1 MMKSISC
8 ILLVCLLGLMAYAEE
23 TQEQQV
29 ERLIKELQ
37 DPDSDVRS
45 IAAVTLG
52 EIGSEA
58 KDAVPALI
66 QLLQD
71 QDAEGF
77 VRANAALALREI
89 GPEAKDAVPAL
100 IQALQDQDKYV
111 RRDAA
116 GALGKIGTP
125 GAIKVAKDRYRAI
138 VTLGWI
144 GSKDEV
150 PALIEALQ
158 NEDKDVRVNAAVTL
172 REIVSEDA
180 VPALIQALQGQDE
193 WVRVNAAWA
202 LGEIGESAKD
212 AVPALL
218 QALQGQNKDV
228 RKDVARAL
236 GNIGKDAMPAL
247 IQTLKNRNI
256 DVRSSAT
263 WTLGVLRLMIVIGFI
278 GVSGALIMTIWFGI
292 VMWKHIVLRIE
303 MGSDKGYH
311 SSTKEDYS
319 EYLGQTGVALTVL
332 RPAGTAMIDNK
343 RLDVVSV
350 DDFIEVDMPI
360 QVVGVNGA
368 KVTVEKS
375 RQQTG

>member
-1 MMKSISC
+1 MKSISC
-8 ILLVCLLGLMAYAEE
+8 ILLVCLLSLLAYAEE

-29 ERLIKELQ
+29 ERLIRELQ
-37 DPDSDVRS
+37 DTDSDIRS

-52 EIGSEA
+52 EIGPEA

-77 VRANAALALREI
+77 VRGNAARALGEI
-89 GPEAKDAVPAL
+89 GSGAVDAVPAL
-100 IQALQDQDKYV
+100 KQALQDREV
-111 RRDAA
+111 RGDAA
-116 GALGKIGTP
+116 RALGKIGIP
-125 GAIKVAKDRYRAI
+125 IAIEVAKD
-138 VTLGWI
+138 T
-144 GSKDEV
+144 V
-150 PALIEALQ
+150 PALI
-158 NEDKDVRVNAAVTL
+158 R
-172 REIVSEDA
+172 
-180 VPALIQALQGQDE
+180 
-193 WVRVNAAWA
+193 
-202 LGEIGESAKD
+202 
-212 AVPALL
+212 
-218 QALQGQNKDV
+218 
-228 RKDVARAL
+228 
-236 GNIGKDAMPAL
+236 
-247 IQTLKNRNI
+247 TLKNGNVNVPFFAI
-256 DVRSSAT
+256 
-263 WTLGVLRLMIVIGFI
+263 WTLDVLRLMIVIGFI

-303 MGSDKGYH
+303 MGSDKGYR

-350 DDFIEVDMPI
+350 DDFIGVDMPI

-375 RQQTG
+375 RQQTD

>member
-116 GALGKIGTP
+116 GALGEIGTP
-125 GAIKVAKDRYRAI
+125 GAIKAAKDRYRA
-138 VTLGWI
+138 VV
-144 GSKDEV
+144 SEDEV

-158 NEDKDVRVNAAVTL
+158 GQDKDVRVNAAVTL

-218 QALQGQNKDV
+218 QALQDQNKDV

-278 GVSGALIMTIWFGI
+278 GVSGALIKLTLKSGTYWFGKCFGI
-292 VMWKHIVLRIE
+292 LLSGFIF
-303 MGSDKGYH
+303 
-311 SSTKEDYS
+311 
-319 EYLGQTGVALTVL
+319 
-332 RPAGTAMIDNK
+332 
-343 RLDVVSV
+343 LDC
-350 DDFIEVDMPI
+350 F
-360 QVVGVNGA
+360 QCFWC
-368 KVTVEKS
+368 TYF
-375 RQQTG
+375 T

>member
-1 MMKSISC
+1 
-8 ILLVCLLGLMAYAEE
+8 MAYAEE

-100 IQALQDQDKYV
+100 IQALQDQ
-111 RRDAA
+111 
-116 GALGKIGTP
+116 
-125 GAIKVAKDRYRAI
+125 
-138 VTLGWI
+138 
-144 GSKDEV
+144 
-150 PALIEALQ
+150 
-158 NEDKDVRVNAAVTL
+158 
-172 REIVSEDA
+172 
-180 VPALIQALQGQDE
+180 
-193 WVRVNAAWA
+193 
-202 LGEIGESAKD
+202 
-212 AVPALL
+212 
-218 QALQGQNKDV
+218 NKDV
-228 RKDVARAL
+228 RKDAARAL

-343 RLDVVSV
+343 
-350 DDFIEVDMPI
+350 
-360 QVVGVNGA
+360 
-368 KVTVEKS
+368 T
-375 RQQTG
+375 T

>member
-1 MMKSISC
+1 MNDLKGVLRLTTTMF
-8 ILLVCLLGLMAYAEE
+8 LLVGCFRLLAYAEE

-29 ERLIKELQ
+29 ERLIRELQ
-37 DPDSDVRS
+37 DSDSDIRS

-52 EIGSEA
+52 EMGPEA

-77 VRANAALALREI
+77 VRGNAARALGEI
-89 GPEAKDAVPAL
+89 GSGAVDAVPVL
-100 IQALQDQDKYV
+100 IQALQDREV
-111 RRDAA
+111 RGDAA
-116 GALGKIGTP
+116 RTLGKIGIP
-125 GAIKVAKDRYRAI
+125 IAIEVAKD
-138 VTLGWI
+138 T
-144 GSKDEV
+144 V
-150 PALIEALQ
+150 PALI
-158 NEDKDVRVNAAVTL
+158 R
-172 REIVSEDA
+172 
-180 VPALIQALQGQDE
+180 
-193 WVRVNAAWA
+193 
-202 LGEIGESAKD
+202 
-212 AVPALL
+212 
-218 QALQGQNKDV
+218 
-228 RKDVARAL
+228 
-236 GNIGKDAMPAL
+236 
-247 IQTLKNRNI
+247 TLKNGNVNVPFFAI
-256 DVRSSAT
+256 
-263 WTLGVLRLMIVIGFI
+263 WTLDVLRLMIVIGFI

-319 EYLGQTGVALTVL
+319 EYLGQTGVTLTVL

-350 DDFIEVDMPI
+350 DDFIGVDMPI

-375 RQQTG
+375 RQQTD

>member
-100 IQALQDQDKYV
+100 IQALQDQ
-111 RRDAA
+111 
-116 GALGKIGTP
+116 
-125 GAIKVAKDRYRAI
+125 
-138 VTLGWI
+138 
-144 GSKDEV
+144 
-150 PALIEALQ
+150 
-158 NEDKDVRVNAAVTL
+158 
-172 REIVSEDA
+172 
-180 VPALIQALQGQDE
+180 
-193 WVRVNAAWA
+193 
-202 LGEIGESAKD
+202 
-212 AVPALL
+212 
-218 QALQGQNKDV
+218 NKDV
-228 RKDVARAL
+228 RKDAARAL

-278 GVSGALIMTIWFGI
+278 GVSGALIMTLWFGI

-319 EYLGQTGVALTVL
+319 EYLGQTGVTLTVL

-350 DDFIEVDMPI
+350 DDFIGVDMPI

-375 RQQTG
+375 RQQTD